1 MPLPE
6 PLIAVPPMP
15 GRRGSGLRAVASVLV
30 MLVGPALIWIRM
42 GPEPAGRVQVVATML
57 WWVAGAAVVA
67 FGMRRIPLQNLLSAA
82 GIAAALGIVASQWVT
97 GPSAFPVQAGGQ
109 CVTLALGGRLAARW
123 LLRPQAHHSL
133 FGIRVL
139 LTSLGLALVAM
150 MAAGVGRPAMLLSW
164 TLVLAATH
172 VVTTPWLVD
181 KRSVVPSGDPEPLWI
196 LGLTAVALRVVS
208 VV

>member
-1 MPLPE
+1 M
-6 PLIAVPPMP
+6 AVPPMP

-30 MLVGPALIWIRM
+30 LLVGPALIWIRM
-42 GPEPAGRVQVVATML
+42 GPEPAGRVQVAATML
-57 WWVAGAAVVA
+57 WWVAGAAMVG
-67 FGMRRIPLQNLLSAA
+67 FGLRRIPLQNLLSAA
-82 GIAAALGIVASQWVT
+82 GIAAALGIAASLWVT
-97 GPSAFPVQAGGQ
+97 GPSAFPLQAGGQ
-109 CVTLALGGRLAARW
+109 CVTLALGGRFAARW
-123 LLRPQAHHSL
+123 LLRPQARHSL
-133 FGIRVL
+133 YGIRVL

-150 MAAGVGRPAMLLSW
+150 VAAGVGRPAMLLSW

-181 KRSVVPSGDPEPLWI
+181 KRAVVPSGDPEPLWV